1 MRNQTKSYVGA
12 HDFNDMTYCI
22 IAIFG
27 FGMGFGI
34 LEVVSSF
41 GRSLGYGLSFD
52 SYIPKPE
59 TFGNAL
65 RGFDTHV

>member
-1 MRNQTKSYVGA
+1 
-12 HDFNDMTYCI
+12 
-22 IAIFG
+22 
-27 FGMGFGI
+27 MGFGI
-34 LEVVSSF
+34 SEVVSSF

-65 RGFDTHV
+65 RGFDTHVYMKLCYVTAIYNNFTIL